1 MTRKVVS
8 VSMPSAFKPL
18 QRSSTSQPNKSQQIQ
33 HAQSDPTLTAKSEQ
47 SRLLAMQQSMGN
59 RAVQRLLS
67 SQAIQAK
74 LTVGSVNDPYEQ
86 EADRVAQQVMNPSSH
101 EAVGPTGQT
110 NTVVQT
116 KSSTPSNTN
125 SDTVSS
131 SVESSITGSQG
142 GGLQLPGDTE
152 AYMEERFGANFSNVR
167 IHTGSQSAQLNRS
180 LQADAFTH
188 GSDIYFDSGKY
199 DPKSSGGQQLLAHE
213 LTHVVQ
219 QGSSHQI
226 HRKAAVQVNN
236 TLPANRIS
244 MKKKKMYLDFVRM
257 KRADP
262 QFSKIIGGIVGN
274 QKLKNKGANREG
286 ADDTGTY
293 GHWWTE
299 LGDMEGNYPGTWAP
313 AESYGWWPSKSV
325 STKETF
331 AGVEGSLNQGASN
344 DPHHGH
350 SVGGGNM
357 FHPVMELDT
366 GADYT
371 AVRQKVVSDI
381 RKFSKGY
388 KGKWA
393 WRFGWGKNCHTFQ
406 QALKKAVG
414 IHNQKGEAWLK
425 KPDGTESLGAQSA
438 RERQSE
444 QDEAFNK
451 KHPGID
457 FRLTK
462 DIETSTD
469 PIATFP
475 AGSVVRVTDDNGDF
489 DGIPTWSMIMVV
501 HNRNFYQVYKDKL
514 EDNSVRL

>member
-1 MTRKVVS
+1 MAQHKLERQTSQRLPKTSQKAS
-8 VSMPSAFKPL
+8 V
-18 QRSSTSQPNKSQQIQ
+18 QRSSQPEQSNLQTASNLNAASQQG
-33 HAQSDPTLTAKSEQ
+33 
-47 SRLLAMQQSMGN
+47 LLALQGHLGN
-59 RAVQRLLS
+59 RAVQRFLA
-67 SQAIQAK
+67 SQVVQAK
-74 LTVGSVNDPYEQ
+74 LTVGGVNDPYEQ
-86 EADRVAQQVMNPSSH
+86 EADHVARQVMNPSAYES
-101 EAVGPTGQT
+101 TGLTQQA
-110 NTVVQT
+110 NGVLQT
-116 KSSTPSNTN
+116 KASSSAGAGGGA
-125 SDTVSS
+125 VSS
-131 SVESSITGSQG
+131 GAESGIAGSQG
-142 GGLQLPGDTE
+142 NGGLLPGDTK
-152 AYMEERFGANFSNVR
+152 AFMEERFGADFSNVR
-167 IHTGSQSAQLNRS
+167 IHTGGQSAQLNRS

-188 GSDIYFDSGKY
+188 GNNIYFDAGKY
-199 DPKSSGGQQLLAHE
+199 DPKSNSGQELLAHE

-219 QGSSHQI
+219 QGGSHQI

-236 TLPANRIS
+236 TLPANRVS
-244 MKKKKMYLDFVRM
+244 TKKKKMYLDFVRM

-262 QFSKIIGGIVGN
+262 QFSKIIGSIIGN
-274 QKLKNKGANREG
+274 KRLKNKGADREG

-299 LGDMEGNYPGTWAP
+299 LGDMEGNFPGTWAP

-331 AGVEGSLNQGASN
+331 AGVEGSLNQGQAN

-350 SVGGGNM
+350 SVSNSNM

-366 GADYT
+366 TADYT

-425 KPDGTESLGAQSA
+425 KPEGTESLGAQSA
-438 RERQSE
+438 KEQQSAL
-444 QDEAFNK
+444 DEAFNAK
-451 KHPGID
+451 NPGTD

-462 DIETSTD
+462 DVETSTE
-469 PIATFP
+469 PIATLP
-475 AGSVVRVTDDNGDF
+475 AGSVVRVTEDNGPIDS
-489 DGIPTWSMIMVV
+489 IPEWQMVMV
-501 HNRNFYQVYKDKL
+501 IHNRKHYQIYLDAVTN
-514 EDNSVRL
+514 NSVRL